1 MIVLKRIAYSILF
14 LCGLVLLLVAASYV
28 FYPKNNMKEFGMDN
42 APANGILGE
51 RDKSIDVVVLGDSE
65 SFSAISPME
74 IWKEKG
80 FTSFICGSP
89 AQTLDSSQSILK
101 QTFVRQTPKV
111 VIMETNAIYRKV
123 TLNKYTYSKLT
134 NYFSIF
140 RFHDRWKN
148 LRINDFNSKI
158 NFTWTDDQKGYIFNK
173 TVKPSK
179 KKNHMRQ
186 TSRTAAV
193 PEMNK
198 RYIQAMKKLCD
209 ERKVKFI
216 LVSTPSTLNWNMKR
230 HNGIKKL
237 ARELDCEYVDLNLK
251 NKEINIDWQ
260 RDTRDKGDH
269 LNYYGAV
276 KVSKYLANFLSEKKT
291 LKDYRK
297 DSRFKQWDGALARY
311 ETTIQQ
317 SDKIFR
323 VQPAKPRKLL
333 GAKQQND

>member
-14 LCGLVLLLVAASYV
+14 LCGLALLLVAAPYV

-65 SFSAISPME
+65 SYSAISPME

-89 AQTLDSSQSILK
+89 AQTLDSSQNILK
-101 QTFVRQTPKV
+101 QTFVKQAPKIV
-111 VIMETNAIYRKV
+111 MMETNAIYRKV
-123 TLNKYTYSKLT
+123 TLNKYIYNKIT

-158 NFTWTDDQKGYIFNK
+158 KSTWTDDQKGYVYNK
-173 TVKPSK
+173 TVKRSE

-186 TSRTAAV
+186 TGKVATV
-193 PEMNK
+193 PELNK
-198 RYIQAMKKLCD
+198 RYIKAMKKLCD
-209 ERKVKFI
+209 EQKVKFI

-237 ARELDCEYVDLNLK
+237 AKELNCEYLDLNLK
-251 NKEINIDWQ
+251 NDAIKIDWN
-260 RDTRDKGDH
+260 RDTRDRGDH
-269 LNYYGAV
+269 LNHFGAV
-276 KVSKYLANFLSEKKT
+276 KVSKYLADFLSEKGA

-297 DSRFKQWDGALARY
+297 DKRFKHWDGALARY
-311 ETTIQQ
+311 ETMIQQ
-317 SDKIFR
+317 SDKSGVSI
-323 VQPAKPRKLL
+323 KS
-333 GAKQQND
+333 